1 MPLAPSGSICTTS
14 MQLHLIDNYDSFTGN
29 LVHYLEVLSDNSL
42 NLWQNDAPSF
52 DQVFEADA
60 LILSPGPGLP
70 NTSGRLMEILGQLPA
85 DLPVL
90 GICLGMQALGQLT
103 GEHLEQLPVVAHGQ
117 EDHLQLAHENH
128 WLFQGIKA
136 PIQVGRYHS
145 WAFKQM
151 HPLQWQILAHTSDGA
166 CMAAVHQS
174 KPWTVLQFH
183 PESVMT
189 PGGFQMLQNW
199 LCHFCQEAHDARL
212 KQWSYLS

>member
-1 MPLAPSGSICTTS
+1 

-29 LVHYLEVLSDNSL
+29 LVHYLEVLSDSSCKV
-42 NLWQNDAPSF
+42 WQNDAASF

-60 LILSPGPGLP
+60 LVLSPGPGLP
-70 NTSGRLMEILGQLPA
+70 KTSGRLMEILNQLPP

-117 EDHLQLAHENH
+117 EDRLQLAQESH
-128 WLFQGIKA
+128 WLFQGLET
-136 PIQVGRYHS
+136 PIQIGRYHS

-151 HPLQWQILAHTSDGA
+151 HPRQWQVLAHTKDGA
-166 CMAAVHQS
+166 CMAAVHQT
-174 KPWTVLQFH
+174 KPWTALQFH

-199 LCHFCQEAHDARL
+199 LCHVCPQGHDARL